1 MLLLLLCAAL
11 VVLFVLLYLLSPRLP
26 PRAVSLN
33 GAHVVVTGGSSG
45 IGKAIAIECVKRG
58 AFVTLVAR
66 NEQKLIDAKEEVEQH
81 LMNEKQVVQ
90 CMSLDVS
97 KDFGQV
103 KSVMKQAQEKLGPV
117 DMLVNCAGFSIS
129 ARFEDFKPEEFRRIM
144 EVNYLG
150 SVYPTLAVIP
160 TMKERRH
167 GRIVFVSSQAGQIGL
182 IGYSAYSASKFALR
196 GLSEALQME
205 VKPYNIYITVAYP
218 PDTDTP
224 GYQEELKSALEET
237 VLISKTSGIF
247 QAAYVAQVIVRDTM
261 VGKFSSSM
269 GSDGYMLTAVTCGMS
284 PITSV
289 IEALQQVFSM
299 GFFRLISL
307 FYLQSFDG
315 IVRRCMFRRIAEK
328 QSEAS
333 LCGSSTSGEKKDH

>member
-1 MLLLLLCAAL
+1 MLLLLCAT
-11 VVLFVLLYLLSPRLP
+11 LFVFLIFLYVLSPRLP
-26 PRAVSLN
+26 PRPVSLN

-58 AFVTLVAR
+58 AFITLVAR
-66 NEQKLIDAKEEVEQH
+66 NEQKLFDAKKEVEQH
-81 LMNEKQVVQ
+81 FMNEKQVVQ
-90 CMSLDVS
+90 CISLDVS

-117 DMLVNCAGFSIS
+117 DMLVNCAGISVS
-129 ARFEDFKPEEFRRIM
+129 ARFEDIKPEEFRRIM

-150 SVYPTLAVIP
+150 SVYSTMAVIP

-167 GRIVFVSSQAGQIGL
+167 GRIVFVSSQAGQLGL
-182 IGYSAYSASKFALR
+182 FGYSAYSASKFALR

-224 GYQEELKSALEET
+224 GYQEELKSMLEET
-237 VLISKTSGIF
+237 VLISKTSGLF
-247 QAAYVAQVIVRDTM
+247 QAPYVAQVIVRDAM
-261 VGKFSSSM
+261 VGKFSSSI
-269 GSDGYMLTAVTCGMS
+269 GSDGYMLTAITCGMS
-284 PITSV
+284 PFTS
-289 IEALQQVFSM
+289 IMEALLQVFSM
-299 GFFRLISL
+299 GFLRFVSL

-315 IVRRCMFRRIAEK
+315 IVQRCMFRRITEK
-328 QSEAS
+328 RSETS
-333 LCGSSTSGEKKDH
+333 LFGSSAGLEKKDH